1 MGNTYGEE
9 NLTNLYEIVTEEALK
24 EAKKEDSK
32 MANHI
37 ERMKAIAE
45 IEKTMAEARLSDA
58 KAFKETEEMRLKES
72 EIHLKEAEVRV
83 AKKNAVVNAISKIG
97 GLGLGAGSFWL
108 LLKQEITGS
117 FHTKGLSWFTE
128 WWRMSK

>member
-1 MGNTYGEE
+1 ME
-9 NLTNLYEIVTEEALK
+9 NNGKENMTNLMEIVTGEALK

-32 MANHI
+32 MANHL
-37 ERMKAIAE
+37 ERMKQLAE
-45 IEKTMAEARLSDA
+45 IEKTLAEARLSDA
-58 KAFKETEEMRLKES
+58 KAFKEAEEMRLKEA
-72 EIHLKEAEVRV
+72 EIKV
-83 AKKNAVVNAISKIG
+83 AKKNSVVNAISKIG

>member
-9 NLTNLYEIVTEEALK
+9 NLTNLIEIVTEEALK

-32 MANHI
+32 MANHL

-58 KAFKETEEMRLKES
+58 KAFKEAEEIR
-72 EIHLKEAEVRV
+72 LKEAEVKV

>member
-9 NLTNLYEIVTEEALK
+9 NLTNLIEIVTEEALK

-58 KAFKETEEMRLKES
+58 KAFKEAEEIR
-72 EIHLKEAEVRV
+72 LKEAEVKV

>member
-9 NLTNLYEIVTEEALK
+9 NLTNLIEIVTEEALK

-58 KAFKETEEMRLKES
+58 KAFKEAEEIR
-72 EIHLKEAEVRV
+72 LKEAEVRV
-83 AKKNAVVNAISKIG
+83 AKKNATINAISKIG

>member
-9 NLTNLYEIVTEEALK
+9 NLTNLIEIVTEEALK

-32 MANHI
+32 MANHL

-58 KAFKETEEMRLKES
+58 KAFKEAEEIR
-72 EIHLKEAEVRV
+72 LKEAEVKV

-117 FHTKGLSWFTE
+117 FHTKGLTWFTE

>member
-1 MGNTYGEE
+1 MKNGEE
-9 NLTNLYEIVTEEALK
+9 NLTNLMEIVTGEALK
-24 EAKKEDSK
+24 EVEKTDSK
-32 MANHI
+32 MANHL

-58 KAFKETEEMRLKES
+58 KAFKEAEEMRLKE
-72 EIHLKEAEVRV
+72 AEVKV
-83 AKKNAVVNAISKIG
+83 AKKNATINAISKIG
-97 GLGLGAGSFWL
+97 GLGLGASSFWL

>member
-9 NLTNLYEIVTEEALK
+9 NLTNLIEIVTEEALK
-24 EAKKEDSK
+24 EVKKEDSK

-58 KAFKETEEMRLKES
+58 KAFKEAEEIR
-72 EIHLKEAEVRV
+72 LKEAEVKV

-117 FHTKGLSWFTE
+117 FHTKGLTWFTE

>member
-1 MGNTYGEE
+1 MENNGEE
-9 NLTNLYEIVTEEALK
+9 NMTNLMEIVTGEALK

-32 MANHI
+32 MANHL
-37 ERMKAIAE
+37 ERMKQLAE
-45 IEKTMAEARLSDA
+45 IEKTLAEARLSDA
-58 KAFKETEEMRLKES
+58 KAFKEAEEMRLKEA
-72 EIHLKEAEVRV
+72 EIKV
-83 AKKNAVVNAISKIG
+83 AKKNSVVNAISKIG